1 MILEKTAMSNT
12 TFIVPTQNELIQSKN
27 EFFQFPIRLDLYA
40 SSLQGIS
47 RSRLKTGIQS
57 ITVNGKQSK
66 LSVKL
71 KGGESVCLSWEDPIP
86 QNIEPQNIILDIIYE
101 DENVTI
107 VNKKQGMV
115 VHPAA
120 GNWDNTLVNA
130 LLYHW
135 GRTAIKNTPTFTGL
149 IDVANIQR
157 PGIVHRLDKDTSG
170 CLVTA
175 RNREEEVWL
184 QSRFKLRKVRKEY
197 ICIVCGHP
205 PAKSGFIKTQI
216 LRDARN
222 RKKFTTG
229 TDPEKG
235 KFAYSLYYCI
245 AMYGPYSLMR
255 VRLKTGRTHQI
266 RVHMQHIGCPI
277 LGDPI
282 YGKKDALFETAS
294 LMLHSRT
301 LEIQLTP
308 ESTQKTFTAPVPVRF
323 KKVLRVLHEKYEKCV
338 LN

>member
-1 MILEKTAMSNT
+1 MSEKT
-12 TFIVPTQNELIQSKN
+12 FLVPTQNELQLSKN
-27 EFFQFPIRLDLYA
+27 LSLQFPIRLDLYA

-47 RSRLKTGIQS
+47 RSRLKTGIQA
-57 ITVNGKQSK
+57 IKINGKDSK
-66 LSVKL
+66 LSAKL
-71 KGGESVCLSWEDPIP
+71 KGGESVYLSWEDPIP
-86 QNIEPQNIILDIIYE
+86 QDIEPQDIPLDIIYE
-101 DENVTI
+101 DENITI

-120 GNWDNTLVNA
+120 GNWNNTLVNA

-135 GRTAIKNTPTFTGL
+135 GRNAIKNVSTTPTSSVT
-149 IDVANIQR
+149 VTNTQR

-170 CLVTA
+170 CLITA

-184 QSRFKLRKVRKEY
+184 QSRFKSHHVRKEY
-197 ICIVCGHP
+197 ICIVNGHP
-205 PAKSGFIKTQI
+205 PVKLGSIKTQI
-216 LRDARN
+216 MRDPRN

-229 TDPEKG
+229 TDSEKG
-235 KFAYSLYYCI
+235 KFAHTLYKCLAI
-245 AMYGPYSLMR
+245 YGPYSLIR

-282 YGKKDALFETAS
+282 YGKKDELFKNAT

-301 LEIQLTP
+301 LEIQITP
-308 ESTQKTFTAPVPVRF
+308 QGPLKTFNAPVPIRF
-323 KKVLRVLHEKYEKCV
+323 KKVLRVLHEKYEKCT